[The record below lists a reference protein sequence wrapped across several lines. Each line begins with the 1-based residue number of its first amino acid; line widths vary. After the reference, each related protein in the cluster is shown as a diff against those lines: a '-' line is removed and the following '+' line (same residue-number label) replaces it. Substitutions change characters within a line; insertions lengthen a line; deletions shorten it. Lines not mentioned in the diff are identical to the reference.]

1 MWKPSVRLGLGIR
14 GDSMIE
20 IGTLI
25 KEVGWGYGIVTEI
38 HDNKLGIVAY
48 RIKWIEGG
56 MGVLSAWQFEVI
68 A

>member
-1 MWKPSVRLGLGIR
+1 
-14 GDSMIE
+14 MIE

-38 HDNKLGIVAY
+38 HEIGNDTQAYKIRWINGGI
-48 RIKWIEGG
+48 
-56 MGVLSAWQFEVI
+56 GVLSSWQFEVI

>member
-1 MWKPSVRLGLGIR
+1 
-14 GDSMIE
+14 MIE
-20 IGTLI
+20 LGTLI

-38 HDNKLGIVAY
+38 LSTGWGTPAY

-68 A
+68 V

>member
-1 MWKPSVRLGLGIR
+1 
-14 GDSMIE
+14 MIE

-25 KEVGWGYGIVTEI
+25 KEVGWGYCIVTEI

-48 RIKWIEGG
+48 RIKWFEGG

>member
-1 MWKPSVRLGLGIR
+1 
-14 GDSMIE
+14 MIE
-20 IGTLI
+20 IGTLV
-25 KEVGWGYGIVTEI
+25 KWRKDSPLMGIVTEI

-56 MGVLSAWQFEVI
+56 MGVLSAWQFKVI

>member
-1 MWKPSVRLGLGIR
+1 MGV
-14 GDSMIE
+14 SMIE

-38 HDNKLGIVAY
+38 HTTKRGTKAY
-48 RIKWIEGG
+48 RIRWIEGG
-56 MGVLSAWQFEVI
+56 MGVLSGWQFEVI

>member
-1 MWKPSVRLGLGIR
+1 
-14 GDSMIE
+14 MIE

-38 HDNKLGIVAY
+38 HANKLGIVAY
-48 RIKWIEGG
+48 RIKWFEGG